1 MLKQVMFTYFKMHDS
16 KTLSPSIA
24 VDEHGCYYDRRVRE
38 FMANQTTGT
47 DLRMPSRE
55 ALAALRAASHSM
67 RVNMDRWLERHGLSE
82 GRMGVLF
89 RLSGGPLP
97 LGDLANA
104 LDVSPRNIT
113 GLVDHLEEDGLVERV
128 PDPEDRR
135 SVRARVTTE
144 GQKKLDAIRNEMHQA
159 RDTIVGN
166 FTDEE
171 LIQLRHLSLK
181 LVQNMYAKEAR

>member
-38 FMANQTTGT
+38 FVSGKTTGSEG
-47 DLRMPSRE
+47 LSRE

-67 RVNMDRWLERHGLSE
+67 RLNMDRWLERHGLSE

-97 LGDLANA
+97 LGDLALA

-171 LIQLRHLSLK
+171 LIQLRHLCLK

>member
-1 MLKQVMFTYFKMHDS
+1 MNRRLLTA
-16 KTLSPSIA
+16 LS
-24 VDEHGCYYDRRVRE
+24 
-38 FMANQTTGT
+38 
-47 DLRMPSRE
+47 
-55 ALAALRAASHSM
+55 RAHVA
-67 RVNMDRWLERHGLSE
+67 
-82 GRMGVLF
+82 LF

-97 LGDLANA
+97 LGDLALA

-171 LIQLRHLSLK
+171 LIQLRHLCLK